1 MLNSRSATGRR
12 GSLFVDAACTLPVF
26 IISICLLLSV
36 INQAG
41 AEETAFQTMARRAK
55 AQTDV
60 IAASGLD
67 IETDVLLQLSRPG
80 NDVTLRLIYR
90 PFVGESKSIA
100 DSDDSQVYVFP
111 KRGIRYHVLGCSTL
125 VNGDREVILTNA
137 VRRSYSACRIC
148 RPGALPNGAS
158 VCLYSENS
166 RVYHRRSC
174 ASVEK
179 TYEVMTRSEAEQKG
193 YTPCLLCIGGTNA
206 P

>member
-1 MLNSRSATGRR
+1 M
-12 GSLFVDAACTLPVF
+12 FVDAACTLPVF

-60 IAASGLD
+60 IAASSLD

-148 RPGALPNGAS
+148 R
-158 VCLYSENS
+158 
-166 RVYHRRSC
+166 RS
-174 ASVEK
+174 AWTAGRQSSIL
-179 TYEVMTRSEAEQKG
+179 TRSSTAG
-193 YTPCLLCIGGTNA
+193 YMTARPQALICAMPDVRICRR
-206 P
+206 